1 MTPRPQPADDQFM
14 TADEFQEYEVTFIS
28 EASVLWAIR
37 VSYDRWL
44 DNGELSSVRVDL
56 GRVVGWVCKPS
67 PNPDEMSMATPLVRQ
82 VRFLDQLPITEGV
95 ASEWRNERY
104 REAVLSEDEDGETTV
119 TVESTV
125 RVIVTEHGVDEG
137 GIRGLVQKIERD
149 PLKYA
154 P

>member
-1 MTPRPQPADDQFM
+1 M
-14 TADEFQEYEVTFIS
+14 TFIS
-28 EASVLWAIR
+28 EARVLWAIR

-44 DNGELSSVRVDL
+44 DSGELSSVRVDL
-56 GRVVGWVCKPS
+56 GRVVGWVCSPS
-67 PNPDEMSMATPLVRQ
+67 PNPDQMSMATPLVRQ

-95 ASEWRNERY
+95 ALEWRNERY
-104 REAVLSEDEDGETTV
+104 REAVISEDEDGETTV

-125 RVIVTEHGVDEG
+125 RIIVTEHGVDEG
-137 GIRGLVQKIERD
+137 GIRGLAQKIERD